1 MDRGFKRQRVQVEVA
16 VIRLRLALAGL
27 FAGEETAQRLRADL
41 PDPWHEAGADGQGL
55 VGEGLFAAGDGD
67 HVEEPL
73 VAEVDDRE
81 RGVDEWPA
89 RCFASLTV
97 VDFGDD
103 VGTVADNREGGIM
116 SAFDT
121 WPRHLEEAGHDLVAG
136 GLGVPAGGQQR
147 GDVRG
152 LGFQRGADDEQQA
165 AEGRGETFH
174 WEGVAFH
181 IRTGLAAHQRLG
193 EPRRRGMLPS
203 VSPAFPFDNCLDSY
217 IVCGFLAGPSCGRRK
232 SEKYQG

>member
-1 MDRGFKRQRVQVEVA
+1 
-16 VIRLRLALAGL
+16 
-27 FAGEETAQRLRADL
+27 
-41 PDPWHEAGADGQGL
+41 
-55 VGEGLFAAGDGD
+55 
-67 HVEEPL
+67 
-73 VAEVDDRE
+73 
-81 RGVDEWPA
+81 
-89 RCFASLTV
+89 
-97 VDFGDD
+97 
-103 VGTVADNREGGIM
+103 M

-174 WEGVAFH
+174 WEGVAVH

-193 EPRRRGMLPS
+193 EPRRRSMLSS
-203 VSPAFPFDNCLDSY
+203 VSPASPSDNCLDSY
-217 IVCGFLAGPSCGRRK
+217 IVCGFLAGPSWGRRK
-232 SEKYQG
+232 SEKYRG